1 MNQNAHATS
10 DRRKRF
16 RPPSKARQAVL
27 QETVSNEGF
36 VSIATIAV
44 DLGVSEMTI
53 RRDLNELEKQGL
65 VTRTHGGAVTPA
77 GKARPVVD
85 LVEPSFDARCRKN
98 GDSKA
103 AIGRVAAD
111 MAAPGETIGID
122 VGSSTYYL
130 ARALAARPGG
140 LKIFTNN
147 LRAALVFGETTN
159 RIYLPGGFV
168 HQREMSANGSIAVE
182 QLENYWFDRVFIGVS
197 GITAGGCFDYSLE
210 DTEVKRVYLDRADE
224 VVVLCDSS
232 KFERMSAVRVCGFD
246 AVDVLITDAAPPT
259 ALKEALEEA
268 EVSILL
274 APPDK
279 RSASTQ

>member
-1 MNQNAHATS
+1 MNQNSPVTS
-10 DRRKRF
+10 DFRKRS

-27 QETVSNEGF
+27 QEIVSNEGF
-36 VSIATIAV
+36 VSIATISV

-53 RRDLNELEKQGL
+53 RRDLDELERQGR
-65 VTRTHGGAVTPA
+65 VTRTHGGAVKPA
-77 GKARPVVD
+77 GEARPVVD

-103 AIGRVAAD
+103 AIGRAA
-111 MAAPGETIGID
+111 AGIAVSGETIGID

-130 ARALAARPGG
+130 AQALAVGHGG

-147 LRAALVFGETTN
+147 LRAALAFSDTTN
-159 RIYLPGGFV
+159 RVYLPGGLV
-168 HQREMSANGSIAVE
+168 HRREMSVNGSIAVE
-182 QLENYWFDRVFIGVS
+182 QMGNYWFDRVFIGVS

-210 DTEVKRVYLDRADE
+210 DTEVKLVYLNRADE

-232 KFERMSAVRVCGFD
+232 KFDRMSAVRVCGFD
-246 AVDVLITDAAPPT
+246 AVDVLITDAVPPP
-259 ALKEALEEA
+259 ALKDALEAA
-268 EVSILL
+268 EVRLLL

-279 RSASTQ
+279 RPDNK